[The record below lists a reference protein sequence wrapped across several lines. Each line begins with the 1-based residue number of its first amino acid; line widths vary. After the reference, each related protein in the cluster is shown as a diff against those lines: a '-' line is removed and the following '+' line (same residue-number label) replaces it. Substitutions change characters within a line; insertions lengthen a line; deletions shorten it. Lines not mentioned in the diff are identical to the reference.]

1 MKIFT
6 QRFQELSDQLK
17 QVEAAETRKHTEYRG
32 SSYQHIDEDL
42 ILNWAVKA
50 RNLIASVCG
59 KDSEHYAS
67 FVEGEKPQSYED
79 SPARLKRMRAVF
91 LAAREDFEGGYLNS
105 IRNLVQAE
113 LAGDEIDQAKELL
126 ASGYSAPAAVVAGV
140 VLENTLRSLCAKRG
154 LNFGGM
160 ERMNADL
167 AKAGEY
173 NALIQKRVTALAAI
187 RNSAAHGKSA
197 EYTGEDVRNL
207 IGEVERFAAERLG

>member
-6 QRFQELSDQLK
+6 QRFQQLSDQL
-17 QVEAAETRKHTEYRG
+17 QQIQATETRRHNEFQG
-32 SSYQHIDEDL
+32 SYQHIDEDL

-50 RNLIASVCG
+50 RSLIASACC
-59 KDSEHYAS
+59 KDSDHYIS
-67 FVEGEKPQSYED
+67 FVEAEKHQPYEGN
-79 SPARLKRMRAVF
+79 PTRLKRMRAVF

-140 VLENTLRSLCAKRG
+140 VLEGTLRSLCIKRG
-154 LNFGGM
+154 LSVGSM
-160 ERMNADL
+160 ERMNSDL
-167 AKAGEY
+167 VKAGEY

-187 RNSAAHGKSA
+187 RNSAAHGKVD
-197 EYTGEDVRNL
+197 EYTHEDVNNL
-207 IGEVERFAAERLG
+207 IGEVERFVAERLT